1 MKDKKPITPLNI
13 LLADDDMDDRTFFEK
28 ALQEI
33 PVATTL
39 SMLKNGEQLME
50 YLAVHTDAL
59 PDILFLDLSMPR
71 KTGFECL
78 AEIKENEKLKA
89 MTVIMLT
96 TSFSKGSD
104 LEENLKNTLIRMGAY
119 DYIRKPVEFNEL
131 KQVIGKTFVDLILKR
146 DTAQ

>member
-1 MKDKKPITPLNI
+1 MKENRPITPLKI
-13 LLADDDMDDRTFFEK
+13 LLADDDIDDRNFFEK

-50 YLAVHTDAL
+50 YLVSHTGAL

-96 TSFSKGSD
+96 TSFSRGSD
-104 LEENLKNTLIRMGAY
+104 LEENLKNTLMRMGAH
-119 DYIRKPVEFNEL
+119 DYIRKPVEFNDL
-131 KQVIGKTFVDLILKR
+131 KQVIEKTFVNLIMQR
-146 DTAQ
+146 ETAQ